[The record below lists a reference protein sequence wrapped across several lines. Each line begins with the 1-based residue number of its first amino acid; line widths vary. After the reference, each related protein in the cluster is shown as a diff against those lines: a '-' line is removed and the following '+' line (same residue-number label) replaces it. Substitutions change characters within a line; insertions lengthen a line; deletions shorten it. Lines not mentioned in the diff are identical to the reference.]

1 MSVRKL
7 LAYAAIY
14 ILWGGSFL
22 AIREIVVVTPP
33 FFAAG
38 FRFLTAGLLLVLYS
52 YLRGGVEL
60 NSRKFLSAT
69 ALGFLMFTC
78 LYALLFWAEVR
89 LPSGIA
95 AVVSAM
101 IPIWI
106 FVGEIFVL
114 RTQRA
119 TAFSTAGILL
129 GFGGVAILS
138 LKSGTGQGT
147 AEFLPTL
154 ATIAGTICWSVG
166 TMWSRKLSLPKP
178 QTANAGWQM
187 AIGGFL
193 LLVLSGA
200 AGEYHRLPAA
210 MAAWNLTIV
219 LSMAYLIFAA
229 SILTFTSYVWLI
241 AHEPAGKVA
250 SYAYVNPLIALLI
263 GALLAG
269 ERLNVTQMIGAALV
283 IAGVFATLTGKRT
296 APAVMEK
303 TAA

>member
-22 AIREIVVVTPP
+22 AIREIVVATPP

-38 FRFLTAGLLLVLYS
+38 FRFLLAGLLLILYS
-52 YLRGGVEL
+52 YIRGGVEL
-60 NSRKFLSAT
+60 NLRKLGSVT

-78 LYALLFWAEVR
+78 LYAMLFWAEVR

-106 FVGEIFVL
+106 FVGEVVIL

-119 TAFSTAGILL
+119 TVVSVAGILL
-129 GFGGVAILS
+129 GFGGVAILA
-138 LKSGTGQGT
+138 LHSGNSQGT

-154 ATIAGTICWSVG
+154 ATIAGTVCWSAG
-166 TMWSRKLSLPKP
+166 TLWSRKLSLPKP

-193 LLVLSGA
+193 LLVLSGV

-210 MAAWNLTIV
+210 SATWNTTVI

-229 SILTFTSYVWLI
+229 SVLTFTSYVWLI

-250 SYAYVNPLIALLI
+250 SYAYVNPLIALIL
-263 GALLAG
+263 GVVFAG
-269 ERLNVTQMIGAALV
+269 ERLNASQLLGAALV

-296 APAVMEK
+296 QPVHAKKV
-303 TAA
+303 TV